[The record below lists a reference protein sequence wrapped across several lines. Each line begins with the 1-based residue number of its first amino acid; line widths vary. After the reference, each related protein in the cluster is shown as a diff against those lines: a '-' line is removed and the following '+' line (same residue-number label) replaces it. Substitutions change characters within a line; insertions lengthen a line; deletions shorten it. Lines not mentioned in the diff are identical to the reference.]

1 MLLSRLGSI
10 SQSTR
15 SGGSGLLPKGAP
27 GRSASAVFAT
37 GFTRSSLFFV
47 TLFAAPGR
55 PSAAL
60 VLVVITSGASL
71 VVRLYLTRRA
81 LRGRIG

>member
-1 MLLSRLGSI
+1 MF
-10 SQSTR
+10 
-15 SGGSGLLPKGAP
+15 GGRDA
-27 GRSASAVFAT
+27 R
-37 GFTRSSLFFV
+37 LFFV
-47 TLFAAPGR
+47 TLFAALGR

-60 VLVVITSGASL
+60 VLVVITWGASL